1 MPPTITLRITD
12 NADRPLASM
21 EVPVPLSGEPGECA
35 MFDADLT
42 KSVRCCHNMQ
52 WQKCRKT
59 QLTWLG
65 FRVSAHIAW
74 AESTPP
80 AASKA
85 PVPVSPPR
93 LAYGRGLTGRA
104 GIA

>member
-42 KSVRCCHNMQ
+42 LIMVM
-52 WQKCRKT
+52 
-59 QLTWLG
+59 
-65 FRVSAHIAW
+65 
-74 AESTPP
+74 
-80 AASKA
+80 
-85 PVPVSPPR
+85 PVSNR
-93 LAYGRGLTGRA
+93 
-104 GIA
+104 